1 MILVNNNFQIKL
13 PTESIHF
20 DLLIFDSP
28 TCIKNHKKI
37 WFVMW
42 ITIVFLI
49 FDSHGRIVL
58 FLILIHFDLRFK
70 VILLILIRFWFV
82 PNRDT
87 SANHDSPVSQNWIES
102 KIKGRWIVIHS
113 FANHWL
119 IRFQLKSELKWIANH
134 AGPSSEILILNN
146 SFFFPYWRDFFLI
159 SKKSGPFKILQ
170 VFKGSSVGT
179 SEIIFN
185 RIILNRFSTFRNAM
199 IT

>member
-1 MILVNNNFQIKL
+1 MIHRRASKITKTSDLWGESQSFFNFWFSWANHFIIDSDSFRF
-13 PTESIHF
+13 TIHYDF
-20 DLLIFDSP
+20 
-28 TCIKNHKKI
+28 
-37 WFVMW
+37 
-42 ITIVFLI
+42 
-49 FDSHGRIVL
+49 
-58 FLILIHFDLRFK
+58 RFK
-70 VILLILIRFWFV
+70 VILWILIRFWFV
-82 PNRDT
+82 ANRDT
-87 SANHDSPVSQNWIES
+87 SANHYSPANLNWIES
-102 KIKGRWIVIHS
+102 KIKGRWIVINS

-134 AGPSSEILILNN
+134 AGPSPGISILLNN